1 MISGGTGRRRV
12 ILMAARVLTKALIFA
27 LLVFLYSPAHSQ
39 IVPEENGQLAFVLH
53 LMDKGNYDLALLELE
68 RFAFLFPQSSGLER
82 VSLYKGVCHL
92 EAGRYE
98 KARETFDEILATG
111 KDQAILSRAMFF
123 MAESFFRRGSL
134 RDAEYYFN
142 IVAEG
147 RSEAALRQAALYRLG
162 WTRMKENDWK
172 EASRL
177 LLSVEG
183 EGVLAQSAGEIS
195 SLVAKGE
202 ELSLKD
208 PSTAGFLAGVLPGL
222 GHAYVGR
229 YRDAAAALIV
239 NALFVWAA
247 LEAFDEDH
255 VVLAG
260 ILGFL
265 ELGWYAGNIYS
276 AVNSAH
282 KHNRRLQEEFRGN
295 FMDRLRIVPLL
306 SDGGAVGLSLSF
318 RY

>member
-1 MISGGTGRRRV
+1 M
-12 ILMAARVLTKALIFA
+12 
-27 LLVFLYSPAHSQ
+27 FLCSPADSQ
-39 IVPEENGQLAFVLH
+39 ISQEGNGQLTFVLQ
-53 LMDKGNYDLALLELE
+53 LMNHGNYDLALLELE
-68 RFAFLFPQSSGLER
+68 RFTFLFPQSSSLDR
-82 VSLYKGVCHL
+82 VRLLKGVCHL

-98 KARETFDEILATG
+98 KAGDHFDKVMETA
-111 KDQAILSRAMFF
+111 KDPGISKRAMLF
-123 MAESFFRRGSL
+123 MAESFFRQGRL
-134 RDAEYYFN
+134 KDAEYYFSV
-142 IVAEG
+142 VAEDC
-147 RSEAALRQAALYRLG
+147 SEPALRQAALYRLG
-162 WTRMKENDWK
+162 WTRMKANDWK

-183 EGVLAQSAGEIS
+183 EGILPQSAKEIS
-195 SLVAKGE
+195 PLVMKGD
-202 ELSLKD
+202 ELPLKD

-229 YRDAAAALIV
+229 YRDAAAAFTV
-239 NALFVWAA
+239 NALFVWATF
-247 LEAFDEDH
+247 EAFDKDH

-282 KHNRRLQEEFRGN
+282 KHNRRLQEEFRGH
-295 FMDRLRIVPLL
+295 FMDRLQIVPLL
-306 SDGGAVGLSLSF
+306 SDRGAIGLSLSL